1 MEVDEAMPARPEKQ
15 KVRFVVVCLENVI
28 FAKQQGRGMG
38 WDVFLFCETFM
49 VQDNLI
55 SSQYR
60 YFRFCESIDC
70 KGLTSYRTRI

>member
-15 KVRFVVVCLENVI
+15 KVRFVVVSLENVI
-28 FAKQQGRGMG
+28 FAIKQQGRGMG
-38 WDVFLFCETFM
+38 WDVFLFCGTFM

-60 YFRFCESIDC
+60 YFIF
-70 KGLTSYRTRI
+70 L

>member
-15 KVRFVVVCLENVI
+15 KVRLVVVSLENVI

-60 YFRFCESIDC
+60 YFIF
-70 KGLTSYRTRI
+70 L

>member
-15 KVRFVVVCLENVI
+15 KVRFVVVSLENVI

-49 VQDNLI
+49 FLVSTVI
-55 SSQYR
+55 SD
-60 YFRFCESIDC
+60 FC
-70 KGLTSYRTRI
+70 KG

>member
-15 KVRFVVVCLENVI
+15 KVRFVVVSLENVI
-28 FAKQQGRGMG
+28 FAISSRAGVWG

-55 SSQYR
+55 SSQYC
-60 YFRFCESIDC
+60 YFRF
-70 KGLTSYRTRI
+70 L